1 MNFAQSPPA
10 AASAVYEATDPG
22 MFSRALVGGE
32 FEFLPMPGT
41 RFDGTLRLLRV
52 DGLVI
57 QNARIGPHASR
68 SALSAGLQMLLLPIR
83 QASAPSSVNGAA
95 VAMSDALLVPG
106 GSEFHCHCRGEL
118 EWAAVALPASL
129 LEEAA
134 EIASLP
140 VTEQGAVTRLRLP
153 DGPSRRLSDSLS
165 AAAGFADS
173 LPETLLI
180 PGCAEGLAMSL
191 QDMVTEA
198 LAEGASARPFSRAAR
213 EAQRI
218 VLSAEDFLVT
228 RLDTPIYTSQLCSEL
243 SVSARKLHDAF
254 VATVGMSPH
263 AYLKSRRLVLARQ
276 ALQRDGA
283 DPSSIKSVA
292 LTHGFWHL
300 GHFARDYLRLFGE
313 MPSTTRAASSR
324 ML

>member
-1 MNFAQSPPA
+1 
-10 AASAVYEATDPG
+10 

-153 DGPSRRLSDSLS
+153 DGPSRRLSDALS
-165 AAAGFADS
+165 AADWFRRQFARDAADPRLRGGS
-173 LPETLLI
+173 S
-180 PGCAEGLAMSL
+180 MSL

-198 LAEGASARPFSRAAR
+198 LAEDASARPFSRAAR

-228 RLDTPIYTSQLCSEL
+228 RLDTPIYTSQLCSDSPSPRESCMTL
-243 SVSARKLHDAF
+243 SWQQWA
-254 VATVGMSPH
+254 
-263 AYLKSRRLVLARQ
+263 
-276 ALQRDGA
+276 
-283 DPSSIKSVA
+283 
-292 LTHGFWHL
+292 
-300 GHFARDYLRLFGE
+300 
-313 MPSTTRAASSR
+313 
-324 ML
+324 

>member
-1 MNFAQSPPA
+1 MKLTQSPPA
-10 AASAVYEATDPG
+10 AASAVYQATDPG
-22 MFSRALVGGE
+22 VFSRALVGGE
-32 FEFLPMPGT
+32 FEFLPMPRT
-41 RFDGTLRLLRV
+41 CFDGTLRLLRV

-57 QNARIGPHASR
+57 QHARIGPHASR
-68 SALSAGLQMLLLPIR
+68 SALSAGLQMLLMPIR

-134 EIASLP
+134 EVAPPP
-140 VTEQGAVTRLRLP
+140 VREQGAVNRLRLP
-153 DGPSRRLSDSLS
+153 DGPSRGLADALS
-165 AAAGFADS
+165 AAAALADS

-180 PGCAEGLAMSL
+180 SGCAEGLAMSL

-198 LAEGASARPFSRAAR
+198 LTSDASARPFPRAAR

-228 RLDTPIYTSQLCSEL
+228 RLDTPIYTSQLCNEL
-243 SVSARKLHDAF
+243 SVSARRLHDAF

-263 AYLKSRRLVLARQ
+263 AYLKSRRLVLVRR
-276 ALQRDGA
+276 ALQQKGG

-292 LTHGFWHL
+292 LTHGFWHF
-300 GHFARDYLRLFGE
+300 GHFARDYQRFFGE
-313 MPSTTRAASSR
+313 VPSATRAATSLR
-324 ML
+324 L